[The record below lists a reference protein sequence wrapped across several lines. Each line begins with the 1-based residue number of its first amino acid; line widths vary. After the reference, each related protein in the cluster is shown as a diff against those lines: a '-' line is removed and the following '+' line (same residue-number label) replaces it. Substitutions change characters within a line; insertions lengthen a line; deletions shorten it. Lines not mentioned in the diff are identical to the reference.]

1 MASNGKPSSPHGD
14 PLRDEIEPNM
24 AQRQR
29 DAPPD
34 ERIGEPRGDLTG
46 SSDRAGG
53 RRSTGGGVRRLTKM
67 PANSDAVSPTRVT
80 ASSATWINP
89 EFTCIGVNSM

>member
-53 RRSTGGGVRRLTKM
+53 RRSTGGGVPAFDEDAGEQRRRQ
-67 PANSDAVSPTRVT
+67 SDEGDGLVSDVD
-80 ASSATWINP
+80 
-89 EFTCIGVNSM
+89 